1 MFGLNPAILYLIAGL
16 IFTNILAGVG
26 WWASSVRAG
35 GFEAKVT
42 ACAAK
47 HEAFVAQVDAQGKLA
62 KEKAKATEETRRRI
76 ADETAH
82 GWAAAIDVVRA
93 DAARRVRPA
102 ASTGSGSRGLPADPA
117 PGQPPAGADADPIPT
132 AERLAAD
139 CAETT
144 LTANY
149 LQRYIEDLK

>member
-1 MFGLNPAILYLIAGL
+1 MPILSPAILYLIVGL

-26 WWASSVRAG
+26 WWASSVRAD

-62 KEKAKATEETRRRI
+62 KEKDKATEETRRRI

-82 GWAAAIDVVRA
+82 GWAAALDVVRA

-102 ASTGSGSRGLPADPA
+102 ASTGAGSRGLLADPA